1 MFCIISH
8 ADVFNTILRGRSPS
22 LDLPAMRELALTT
35 AVIAR
40 ANCQGEVLVFRPG
53 SYFIVIGFV
62 SPFFFFYPLHPAVYG
77 LDKTLWCLCGSKWAC
92 TCCQIIA
99 VLGCSCH
106 L

>member
-62 SPFFFFYPLHPAVYG
+62 SPFFSFSPSILQDTDLTKPCGVCEVPGGLVLAVK
-77 LDKTLWCLCGSKWAC
+77 L
-92 TCCQIIA
+92 
-99 VLGCSCH
+99 
-106 L
+106 

>member
-8 ADVFNTILRGRSPS
+8 ADVFNTILRGHSPS

-53 SYFIVIGFV
+53 SYFIVIRFV
-62 SPFFFFYPLHPAVYG
+62 SPFFLFSFTPSILQYTDSTKPCGVCEVPGGLVLAVK
-77 LDKTLWCLCGSKWAC
+77 L
-92 TCCQIIA
+92 
-99 VLGCSCH
+99 
-106 L
+106 